1 MNRDLLPL
9 SRLLTTGRRHDHP
22 VAVTGGRN
30 VSFSE
35 FHADVAHNAARLR
48 MAGCRR
54 GAPVC
59 GDSYWF
65 MVAFFALLHA
75 DAVPVMPSNTQP
87 GTLAALASEFDL
99 LVTDRAAGVARS
111 FMLETGPEYPG
122 ALDPFDPDRTLMEF
136 FTSGTMGMPKRV
148 TKPVRLLEREID
160 ILDGLWGKAM
170 AGGLVLSTVSHQH
183 IYGLTFKLL
192 WPLSRGTPFSGE
204 THDLWETVL
213 QELPPGGTLVTSP
226 AHLTRLAGIGPLP
239 AGRGPAL
246 VLSAGAALPPAAARQ
261 ASIILGTATTEI
273 FGSTETGAFATR
285 RAEGGDEPWFPL
297 TGIRLGLTP
306 DGRLKLRG
314 AFVDTEGW
322 YETSDLADL
331 PGDGGFRFRGRSDR
345 VVKIEGK
352 RVSLNEL
359 ERQLCDTAWVQAAA
373 AAVIS
378 DAAGRLGA
386 AVVLTPEGKAKLAI
400 LGRFRLGRFLRRELA
415 DLQEP
420 AGLPRH
426 WRFVEDLP
434 DAHLGKRRETDI
446 AALFSDGD
454 VR

>member
-1 MNRDLLPL
+1 
-9 SRLLTTGRRHDHP
+9 
-22 VAVTGGRN
+22 
-30 VSFSE
+30 
-35 FHADVAHNAARLR
+35 

-54 GAPVC
+54 GAPAC

-65 MVAFFALLHA
+65 MVAIFALLHA
-75 DAVPVMPSNTQP
+75 GAVPVMPPNTQP

-99 LVTDRAAGVARS
+99 LVTDQAAGAASS
-111 FMLETGPEYPG
+111 FMLEAGREDPG
-122 ALDPFDPDRTLMEF
+122 ALDPFDSDRTLMEF
-136 FTSGTMGMPKRV
+136 FTSGTMGSPKRV

-160 ILDGLWGKAM
+160 VLDGLWGKAM

-213 QELPPGGTLVTSP
+213 QDLPPGGTLVTSP

-261 ASIILGTATTEI
+261 ASNILGTATTEI

-285 RAEGGDEPWFPL
+285 RAEGKDEPWSPL

-359 ERQLCDTAWVQAAA
+359 ELQLCDTAWVKAAA
-373 AAVIS
+373 TAVIS
-378 DAAGRLGA
+378 DNAGRLGA
-386 AVVLTPEGKAKLAI
+386 AVVLTPEGRAKLAV

-415 DLQEP
+415 GLQDP
-420 AGLPRH
+420 AGLPRL

-434 DAHLGKRRETDI
+434 AAHMGKRSETDI
-446 AALFSDGD
+446 AALFSDGEL
-454 VR
+454 R